1 MSTTPLYIA
10 GFVQSFTDNAGVLHD
25 NCFWVPATVT
35 MDNADKNGSI
45 QWYGYDSATTYTAGD
60 QPVQGAVHMTTL
72 NNANYA
78 KIVNDPVAPSQSYGY
93 ATAQEFL
100 WAGQAVLDTWT
111 GANDTNGNP
120 IMGAFF
126 ANATTS
132 IVEMPVK

>member
-1 MSTTPLYIA
+1 
-10 GFVQSFTDNAGVLHD
+10 
-25 NCFWVPATVT
+25 
-35 MDNADKNGSI
+35 
-45 QWYGYDSATTYTAGD
+45 
-60 QPVQGAVHMTTL
+60 MTTL